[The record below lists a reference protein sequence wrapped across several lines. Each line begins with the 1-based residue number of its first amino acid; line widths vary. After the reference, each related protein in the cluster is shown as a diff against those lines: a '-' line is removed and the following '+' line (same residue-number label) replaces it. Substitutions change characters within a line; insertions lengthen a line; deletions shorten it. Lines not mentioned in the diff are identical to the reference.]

1 MGSAWALRTAGPQIL
16 LWPALGAAAAAPGV
30 VRHIVRSPGAGRWI
44 DLSARL
50 FQSVTVVGVLSMLLS
65 GFRII
70 DNVEDRAEH
79 IAGIVFALIVIV
91 AATFG
96 RSALVKDARTGRPK
110 ALGVAGI
117 LILVMIVQTTVTA
130 TARMLSIT
138 VDMAT
143 ILSLWLVFAGAVVV
157 ALTAPASVRAQLG
170 PSGPDRPAEQYE
182 VRPNFPAEDEPIWKA
197 SPESNDTR

>member
-1 MGSAWALRTAGPQIL
+1 
-16 LWPALGAAAAAPGV
+16 
-30 VRHIVRSPGAGRWI
+30 
-44 DLSARL
+44 
-50 FQSVTVVGVLSMLLS
+50 MLLS

-182 VRPNFPAEDEPIWKA
+182 VRPSFPAEDEPIWKP
-197 SPESNDTR
+197 SPESNDSH